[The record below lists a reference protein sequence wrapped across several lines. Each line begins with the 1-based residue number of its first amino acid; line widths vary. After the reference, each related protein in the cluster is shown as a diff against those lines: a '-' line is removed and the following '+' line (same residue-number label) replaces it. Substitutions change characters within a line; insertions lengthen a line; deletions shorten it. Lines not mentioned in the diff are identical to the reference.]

1 MLDTLARWLF
11 DPSGLTPHGFCL
23 LWEPWL
29 IWTHAVSNIAIGVAY
44 FTIPLALAVFAR
56 RRSDL
61 AFKPVFWLFAAFIL
75 LCGTGHWLDL
85 LTLWVPAY
93 GLEGAVKAGTA
104 MVSVAT
110 AVALWPLLPKA
121 LAMPSQTQLREA
133 NQALELLAEERRL
146 SAEALRESEAQY
158 RTLFAQAPLPLHSL
172 ELDGRILSVSER
184 WLEFMGYGSRE
195 EVLGRHLTEFM
206 AEEAK
211 RAFSTCWP
219 RFVSEGGF
227 NDLDFQLVKRSGEV
241 AEVLI
246 SARLI
251 RDEAGAPVRT
261 MGVIVDVT
269 ERRRAEAALRA
280 SEECLRQAQ
289 KMEAVGQLTGGIAH
303 DFNNVLTA
311 VMGNLGFIRRRA
323 GEDRPDLVRFADNAL
338 DAAGKA
344 AGLTAQLLSFSRR
357 QRLDP
362 KPLDPVEVVEGMRTL
377 LKRTAGD
384 RISLLVNAD
393 SDVGYCLADRNQ
405 LESAVLNLAINAR
418 DAIAGA
424 GRIVISLGTERVAA
438 GSDGCPPSGDY
449 VRIAIRDDGPGMP
462 EDVRHRAFEPFFTTK
477 PPGQGTGLGLAQIH
491 GFAHQSGGTVTI
503 DSVPGKG
510 TEVTIL
516 LPRSEATPSDRGR
529 VRDTVPEAPAG
540 HGETVLLV
548 EDDAS
553 VRGVMAMTLVEL
565 GYRVLEAEDA
575 DAALAAFKAAAGL
588 DAVVTDLT
596 MPGSMDGLELAE
608 AVRAR
613 SPELPVILMTG
624 HLDPLREQ
632 RLPDGVTFL
641 QKPCTRVQLA
651 AALQRALIGGAE
663 PVQMLV

>member
-1 MLDTLARWLF
+1 MA
-11 DPSGLTPHGFCL
+11 LT
-23 LWEPWL
+23 
-29 IWTHAVSNIAIGVAY
+29 
-44 FTIPLALAVFAR
+44 VFAR
-56 RRSDL
+56 RRRDL
-61 AFKPVFWLFAAFIL
+61 AFRPVFWLFAAFIL

-85 LTLWVPAY
+85 LTIWVPAY
-93 GLEGAVKAGTA
+93 GLEGIVKAGTA
-104 MVSVAT
+104 VVSVAT

-121 LAMPSQTQLREA
+121 LALPSQTQLREA
-133 NQALELLAEERRL
+133 NRALGLLAEERRL

-172 ELDGRILSVSER
+172 DLEGRILSVSER

-206 AEEAK
+206 EDGAK
-211 RAFSTCWP
+211 QTFSACWP
-219 RFVSEGGF
+219 RFVVEGAF
-227 NDLDFQLVKRSGEV
+227 NDLEFRLVKRSGEV

-261 MGVIVDVT
+261 MGAIVDVT
-269 ERRRAEAALRA
+269 ERKRAEAALRA
-280 SEECLRQAQ
+280 SEERLRQAQ

-357 QRLDP
+357 QRLHP

-384 RISLLVNAD
+384 RIGLSVEANG
-393 SDVGYCLADRNQ
+393 DVGCCLADRNQ

-424 GRIVISLGTERVAA
+424 GRIVISLGAERVAA
-438 GSDGCPPSGDY
+438 GPDSWPPSGDY
-449 VRIAIRDDGPGMP
+449 VRIAVRDDGPGMP
-462 EDVRHRAFEPFFTTK
+462 EEVRHRAFEPFFTTK

-491 GFAHQSGGTVTI
+491 GFVHQSGGTVTI
-503 DSVPGKG
+503 DSAPGKG

-516 LPRSEATPSDRGR
+516 LPRSEATPDDGHRMCAVASDASPGQ
-529 VRDTVPEAPAG
+529 
-540 HGETVLLV
+540 GETVLLV
-548 EDDAS
+548 EDDAL
-553 VRGVMAMTLVEL
+553 VRGAMAATLVEL
-565 GYRVLEAEDA
+565 GYQVLEAEDA
-575 DAALAAFKAAAGL
+575 DAALAAFKVAAGV

-608 AVRAR
+608 TVRAR
-613 SPELPVILMTG
+613 SPELPVVLVTG
-624 HLDPLREQ
+624 HLDPLRER

-651 AALQRALIGGAE
+651 DALQRALVGMSE
-663 PVQMLV
+663 PVQV

>member
-1 MLDTLARWLF
+1 M
-11 DPSGLTPHGFCL
+11 
-23 LWEPWL
+23 
-29 IWTHAVSNIAIGVAY
+29 SNVAIGVAY
-44 FTIPLALAVFAR
+44 FTIPLALTVFAR
-56 RRSDL
+56 RRRDL

-93 GLEGAVKAGTA
+93 GLEGIVKAGTA
-104 MVSVAT
+104 VVSVAT
-110 AVALWPLLPKA
+110 AIALWPLLPKA
-121 LAMPSQTQLREA
+121 LALPSQTQLREA
-133 NQALELLAEERRL
+133 NRALELLAEERRL
-146 SAEALRESEAQY
+146 STEALRESEAQY

-172 ELDGRILSVSER
+172 DLDGRILSVSDR
-184 WLEFMGYGSRE
+184 WLEFMGFGRRE

-211 RAFSTCWP
+211 QTFSTCWP
-219 RFVSEGGF
+219 RFVLQGGF
-227 NDLDFQLVKRSGEV
+227 DDLEFQLIKCSGEV
-241 AEVLI
+241 ADVLI

-261 MGVIVDVT
+261 MGAIVDVT
-269 ERRRAEAALRA
+269 ERRRAETALRA
-280 SEECLRQAQ
+280 SEERLRQAQ

-311 VMGNLGFIRRRA
+311 VMGNLSFIRKRA
-323 GEDRPDLVRFADNAL
+323 GEDRPDLVRLADNAL

-377 LKRTAGD
+377 LQRTAGD
-384 RISLLVNAD
+384 RIGLSVED
-393 SDVGYCLADRNQ
+393 DGDVGFCLADRNQ

-424 GRIVISLGTERVAA
+424 GHIVISLGTEHVAA
-438 GSDGCPPSGDY
+438 GPDGWPPSGDY
-449 VRIAIRDDGPGMP
+449 VRITVRDDGPGMP
-462 EDVRHRAFEPFFTTK
+462 EEIRHRAFEPFFTTK

-503 DSVPGKG
+503 DSAPGKG
-510 TEVTIL
+510 TEVAIL
-516 LPRSEATPSDRGR
+516 LPRTEAALDDRDQ
-529 VRDTVPEAPAG
+529 VRALVLEAPAG
-540 HGETVLLV
+540 QGETVLLV
-548 EDDAS
+548 EDDPS
-553 VRGVMAMTLVEL
+553 VRGVMATTLIEL
-565 GYRVLEAEDA
+565 GYQVLEAEDA
-575 DAALAAFKAAAGL
+575 DAALAAFKAAAGV

-613 SPELPVILMTG
+613 SPKLPVILVTG
-624 HLDPLREQ
+624 HLDPLRERQ
-632 RLPDGVTFL
+632 LLDGVTFL
-641 QKPCTRVQLA
+641 QKPCTRFQLA
-651 AALQRALIGGAE
+651 AALQRALVGVAE
-663 PVQMLV
+663 PVQM